1 MASSD
6 EQDNHGEDGAAPAD
20 NKRARG
26 LSVGLAL
33 GTSIGLVLGM
43 TVFDNLGLGLA
54 LGMGLGIAVGAAIGV
69 GGMQSGDR
77 QDGAP

>member
-1 MASSD
+1 MTSGD
-6 EQDNHGEDGAAPAD
+6 EQNGHGEDGATPAD
-20 NKRARG
+20 GKRARG

-54 LGMGLGIAVGAAIGV
+54 LGMSLGIAVGAAIGG
-69 GGMQSGDR
+69 GGMRPGGR
-77 QDGAP
+77 QDEAE